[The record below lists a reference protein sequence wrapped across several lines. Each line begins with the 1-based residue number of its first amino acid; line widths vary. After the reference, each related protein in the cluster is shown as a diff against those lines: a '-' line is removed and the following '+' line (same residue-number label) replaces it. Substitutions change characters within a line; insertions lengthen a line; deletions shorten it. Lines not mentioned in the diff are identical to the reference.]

1 MYSVYEELGKLKVA
15 KFAGLISEE
24 DFLEKVAAKFRYRK
38 PVLNSSGNSQ
48 KKGQKITK
56 ARTVPATSAAD
67 LNSPSVPDTPTTD
80 SAETARLKAYKE
92 HMERVKRP
100 ALEPVSD
107 ATQTKSQTVGSQ
119 TPESQALKMQQSPQ
133 QILRPWQLM
142 GGFGAGVAASNYLDT
157 PNSGYGYGYPSI
169 NYSWS

>member
-24 DFLEKVAAKFRYRK
+24 DFLEKVAAKFNGRKLVQDAIGRY
-38 PVLNSSGNSQ
+38 P
-48 KKGQKITK
+48 KKGPKIPK
-56 ARTVPATSAAD
+56 VRTTPATSAAD
-67 LNSPSVPDTPTTD
+67 LNSPSVPDIPTPD
-80 SAETARLKAYKE
+80 SAETARLNAHAA
-92 HMERVKRP
+92 HMKNVKRT

-107 ATQTKSQTVGSQ
+107 ATQTKVQTVGSPMPENQ
-119 TPESQALKMQQSPQ
+119 TPPMPQPPQ
-133 QILRPWQLM
+133 QRLRPWQLM
-142 GGFGAGVAASNYLDT
+142 GGFGAGVAASNYLNT